1 MSLDQAIDQWRV
13 HLNACVKAKGKH
25 FENTLCCAVPQLTI
39 ICYETYIQLF
49 FCFTTFNQ
57 STFKV
62 LALVVEQFLARLLN
76 FVL

>member
-25 FENTLCCAVPQLTI
+25 IENCAFPQLSI

-49 FCFTTFNQ
+49 FVSQ
-57 STFKV
+57 
-62 LALVVEQFLARLLN
+62 LLTSHD
-76 FVL
+76 F